1 MSGSV
6 RIKICGITHPDDAE
20 AAVAVGADLIGLNF
34 VPGSTRCLDIATAE
48 AIAERVD
55 GQIDRVA
62 VFRDAAPD
70 EIQRVLRRVEFER
83 IQFHGSE
90 TEEEVEEVDLPV
102 IKAIQGADVSA
113 AEDYPGTI
121 LLLDHPTE
129 GGGRGQTWNWSEAT
143 ALIEMGVDVILA
155 GGLDPDNV
163 TEALASLGELL
174 PWGIDV
180 ATGVEG
186 EGGRKDIDKMAR
198 FVAAV
203 REAED
208 FD

>member
-1 MSGSV
+1 VSGRI

-20 AAVAVGADLIGLNF
+20 AAVAAGADLIGLNF
-34 VPGSTRCLDIATAE
+34 VPESPRCLDLTTAAEIADQVAG
-48 AIAERVD
+48 R
-55 GQIDRVA
+55 IDRVA

-70 EIQRVLRRVEFER
+70 EIERVLRRVELER
-83 IQFHGSE
+83 VQFHGSE

-102 IKAIQGADVSA
+102 IKAIRGADIAA
-113 AEDYPGTI
+113 AEEYPGTI

-129 GGGRGQTWNWSEAT
+129 GGGSGNPWNWSEAT
-143 ALIEMGVDVILA
+143 ELIEMGIDAILA
-155 GGLDPDNV
+155 GGLDPENV
-163 TEALASLGELL
+163 AEALASLGDLL
-174 PWGIDV
+174 PWGVDV

-186 EGGRKDIDKMAR
+186 DGCRKDSEKMAR

-203 REAED
+203 RAAEN